1 MINNL
6 LNRKSKNSKSI
17 NLLEG
22 YKNNNK
28 VTHDPTPK
36 PNILNDHFAIFSFS
50 FMKDFKDYF
59 FKNSVEVRQ

>member
-17 NLLEG
+17 NLLKG
-22 YKNNNK
+22 YKNNK

-59 FKNSVEVRQ
+59 FKNSVEVRK